1 MAPIPLITNTL
12 LQVMKRLKPLLK
24 TLLMLGLV
32 FLLSFGPGNDALAA
46 RSGGRMGGG
55 SFRAPSRSLPS
66 RTAPA
71 ARPGGYG
78 YGGGGFGFPFL
89 IPFFGFGGGFGGL
102 FTLLIGFTILN
113 FVINAFRKNGFGTG
127 DDQTADPTVTVAQVQ
142 VGLLAQAQELKADLA
157 ELARTADTGTSSGR
171 AQLLQATGLAL
182 LRHPDYWV
190 YGATQSQITPL
201 SAAESQFNQLALTE
215 RSKFTA
221 ETLSNV
227 DRQLQQL
234 ELKAQAKTDS
244 LAQQVR
250 AEVGE
255 YLVVTLIVGIE
266 GKLELPKVQDAPSL
280 KAAVQQI
287 SGIGGDRLLAVEILW
302 TPQAAEDT
310 LTTEDILAHYPN
322 LNLV

>member
-1 MAPIPLITNTL
+1 MAPIPLIKNTP
-12 LQVMKRLKPLLK
+12 LQDMKRLKPLLK

-32 FLLSFGPGNDALAA
+32 ILLSFGPGDDALAA

-66 RTAPA
+66 RSAPA

-78 YGGGGFGFPFL
+78 YGGGFGFPFL

-113 FVINAFRKNGFGTG
+113 FVINAFRKNGFGES
-127 DDQTADPTVTVAQVQ
+127 DDQMADPTVTIAQVQ
-142 VGLLAQAQELKADLA
+142 VGLLAEAQELKADLA
-157 ELARTADTGTSSGR
+157 ELARAADTGTSSGR
-171 AQLLQATGLAL
+171 AQLLQSTGLAL

-190 YGATQSQITPL
+190 YGTTRNQSTAL

-234 ELKAQAKTDS
+234 ELKAKEKADS
-244 LAQQVR
+244 LAQEVR

-255 YLVVTLIVGIE
+255 YLVVTLIVGVE
-266 GKLELPKVQDAPSL
+266 GKLELPKVNDTTSL
-280 KAAVQQI
+280 KQAVQQI
-287 SGIGGDRLLAVEILW
+287 SGVGGDRLLAVEILW

-310 LTTEDILAHYPN
+310 LTTEDILAYYPD
-322 LNLV
+322 LNLI

>member
-1 MAPIPLITNTL
+1 
-12 LQVMKRLKPLLK
+12 MKRLKPLLK

-32 FLLSFGPGNDALAA
+32 ILLSFGPGDDALAA

-66 RTAPA
+66 RSAPA

-78 YGGGGFGFPFL
+78 GYGGGFGFPFL

-102 FTLLIGFTILN
+102 FTLLIGFSILN
-113 FVINAFRKNGFGTG
+113 FVINAFRKNGFGDG
-127 DDQTADPTVTVAQVQ
+127 DDQSADPTVTVAQVQ
-142 VGLLAQAQELKADLA
+142 VGLLAEAQELKADLA
-157 ELARTADTGTSSGR
+157 ELARAADTGTSSGR
-171 AQLLQATGLAL
+171 AQLLQSTGLAL

-190 YGATQSQITPL
+190 YGATRSQTTAL

-227 DRQLQQL
+227 DRQLEQV
-234 ELKAQAKTDS
+234 ELKAQEKTDS
-244 LAQQVR
+244 LAKEVR

-255 YLVVTLIVGIE
+255 YLVVTLIVGVE
-266 GKLELPKVQDAPSL
+266 GKLELPQVNDATGL
-280 KAAVQQI
+280 KQAVQQM
-287 SGIGGDRLLAVEILW
+287 SGVGGDRLLAVEILW
-302 TPQAAEDT
+302 TPQAEADT
-310 LTTEDILAHYPN
+310 LTTEDILAYYPD